1 MASAR
6 RNKLVYAVPL
16 LLSAP
21 LIAGY
26 AMNKLMLAGLPGTQ
40 LFPVFLY
47 LPTSL
52 TFAVFWAWVGSLFAR
67 LNVKKIYGFLLGNST
82 TVIFALIFTW
92 IFCFE
97 QQEAAMAI
105 SPWLVLSCQ
114 LFVLPMA
121 NLSARILSILSS
133 YLHSNVAILG
143 AYLLLVIAFS
153 AGFFYRVRR
162 EI

>member
-67 LNVKKIYGFLLGNST
+67 LNVKPTAFSWVKVHGNICSHLYLDFLL
-82 TVIFALIFTW
+82 
-92 IFCFE
+92 
-97 QQEAAMAI
+97 
-105 SPWLVLSCQ
+105 
-114 LFVLPMA
+114 
-121 NLSARILSILSS
+121 
-133 YLHSNVAILG
+133 
-143 AYLLLVIAFS
+143 
-153 AGFFYRVRR
+153 
-162 EI
+162 